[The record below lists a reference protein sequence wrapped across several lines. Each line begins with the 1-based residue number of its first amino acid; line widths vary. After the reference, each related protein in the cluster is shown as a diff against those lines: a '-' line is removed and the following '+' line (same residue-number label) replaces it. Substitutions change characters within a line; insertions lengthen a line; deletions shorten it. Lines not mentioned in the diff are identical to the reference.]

1 MAFLLSKRRLVVF
14 ANRYDEPVAGTKS
27 DPKGPGVA
35 AEVAVVPIVAV
46 FPVTTP
52 GADISPSH
60 ENPPFIYLLSA
71 YAGGQA
77 MLGPMQLDK

>member
-1 MAFLLSKRRLVVF
+1 MLSKRRLVVF
-14 ANRYDEPVAGTKS
+14 ANRYDKPVAGTKS

-35 AEVAVVPIVAV
+35 EVPVVPIVTV
-46 FPVTTP
+46 IPITTP

-77 MLGPMQLDK
+77 MLGQMQLDK